1 MPVSVHMIS
10 PFLPLFD
17 DAPSTSGDGGFSF
30 LRSGITMNGRTLMLE
45 ELSDLL
51 AFISDRNASEEAYG
65 AAVLVDNCT
74 GRKTLSARQKTWMYL
89 KRLYRCDPRDSLF
102 RAFLILWDTA
112 PESRPL
118 LAFQM
123 AWTADPILRES
134 TSFFLP
140 LPDGFEI
147 TSGGTAA
154 WVEKAYPSFSP
165 PAAAS
170 TARNLN
176 STWQQAGFA
185 EGTSARRRRRA
196 TPLPANTVFALWL
209 GAKGGLSGSLLFETP
224 MCSILDRPAA
234 DLIALAE
241 AASRRGLLG
250 LKRIDTVIEVSFP
263 NLPRPEDRP

>member
-1 MPVSVHMIS
+1 MSDM
-10 PFLPLFD
+10 FLPDLFD
-17 DAPSTSGDGGFSF
+17 PPPEPSGSGRLSF
-30 LRSGITMNGRTLMLE
+30 LRSGITMNARTLMLE
-45 ELSDLL
+45 ELSDVLQTV
-51 AFISDRNASEEAYG
+51 ADRNASEMVFA
-65 AAVLVDNCT
+65 AAVLDDNCT

-89 KRLYRCDPRDSLF
+89 KRLYRFDPRDPLF
-102 RAFLILWDTA
+102 RAFLILWDAA

-140 LPDGFEI
+140 LPDGSAI
-147 TSGGTAA
+147 TSDGTAA
-154 WVEKAYPSFSP
+154 WVRSAFPSLSQG
-165 PAAAS
+165 AAAS

-176 STWQQAGFA
+176 STWQQSGFM
-185 EGTSARRRRRA
+185 EGTSARSRRRA
-196 TPLPANTVFALWL
+196 EPRPENAVFALWL

-224 MCSILDRPAA
+224 MCAILDRPAV

-241 AASRRGLLG
+241 AASRRGLIG

-263 NLPRPEDRP
+263 NLPCPEDRP

>member
-1 MPVSVHMIS
+1 MIS

-17 DAPSTSGDGGFSF
+17 DAPSPSGSGGFAF
-30 LRSGITMNGRTLMLE
+30 LRSGITMNGRTMMLE

-51 AFISDRNASEEAYG
+51 AFVPDRNATEETYA
-65 AAVLVDNCT
+65 AAVLDDNCT

-89 KRLYRCDPRDSLF
+89 KRLYRCNPRDSLF
-102 RAFLILWDTA
+102 RAFLILWDAA
-112 PESRPL
+112 PEARSL

-134 TSFFLP
+134 TAFFLP
-140 LPDGFEI
+140 LPDGADI
-147 TSGGTAA
+147 TSDGTSA

-196 TPLPANTVFALWL
+196 TPLPANAVFALWL
-209 GAKGGLSGSLLFETP
+209 GARGGLTGSLLFDTP
-224 MCSILDRPAA
+224 MCEILDRPPSE
-234 DLIALAE
+234 IISLAE
-241 AASRRGLLG
+241 TASRRGLLG
-250 LKRIDTVIEVSFP
+250 LKRIDTVIEVAFP